1 MANISMLNRLH
12 KNNNATFVELA
23 NNALV
28 VAQYQDLSKEK
39 EQLTKLGLIDL
50 SAVAR
55 IGFKGSDT
63 PEWLSAQGIA
73 LPNNPNQAK
82 RLDDATLVAKL
93 STNEYL
99 FLSDV
104 TTNNSKVCEQLK
116 FWQIEDNKLCYLL
129 PRDQSHSWFLL
140 TGKHT
145 IQMMS
150 KICGVDLAD
159 KATPHHGVVQSS
171 VARVNHII
179 IKDNIANTECI
190 HLLSDSTFAEYM
202 WFCLLDAMQE
212 FCGKAIGVNALK

>member
-93 STNEYL
+93 STNEY
-99 FLSDV
+99 
-104 TTNNSKVCEQLK
+104 
-116 FWQIEDNKLCYLL
+116 YLL
-129 PRDQSHSWFLL
+129 
-140 TGKHT
+140 
-145 IQMMS
+145 MS
-150 KICGVDLAD
+150 IY
-159 KATPHHGVVQSS
+159 
-171 VARVNHII
+171 
-179 IKDNIANTECI
+179 
-190 HLLSDSTFAEYM
+190 F
-202 WFCLLDAMQE
+202 
-212 FCGKAIGVNALK
+212 